1 MPKTMEHGAY
11 QRGLKSKTTAEL
23 RYTAK
28 DANEAATVNPT
39 GENAGYYA
47 DEVHYALAE
56 LKRRQG

>member
-11 QRGLKSKTTAEL
+11 QRRLKSKTTSEL
-23 RYTAK
+23 QYIAK
-28 DANEAATVNPT
+28 DANEAATVNPS

-56 LKRRQG
+56 LKRRK